1 MDAARWLAGE
11 ENTRPRQG
19 RTDPP
24 GPHRRQ
30 ARGRGGD
37 RDDPALVRARRGRGR
52 RDDRLRRRARQHG
65 GRLHRHAAAPDD
77 HRPRQAGPV
86 RQRRSRLREAGN
98 DPSRRRA
105 RAHPAR
111 RRRQRTLDDAGQ
123 DRGRRAPP
131 CKGRND
137 RQRSLRA
144 RRQGLGQRPSGRRSA
159 AGRKC
164 GGVPR
169 AHRRRFQGA
178 VPLTVRRASPLD
190 QLDEPGQEFER
201 PIDGWMSVGDRSI
214 IGGASQSGK
223 SFLAVHAALCI
234 AHDREFFGAKVK
246 SGLVVYQ
253 AGEGVRAFKRRLRAW
268 RKHHGVHVF
277 TRDAVRIPAVAGRPL
292 RATATRRS

>member
-52 RDDRLRRRARQHG
+52 RDDRLRRRARQYRW
-65 GRLHRHAAAPDD
+65 RLNRHAAASDAD
-77 HRPRQAGPV
+77 SARQAGPL

-123 DRGRRAPP
+123 DRSRCAPRDAKDGIVVSVHFAP
-131 CKGRND
+131 DGKDWADVDPGD
-137 RQRSLRA
+137 EA
-144 RRQGLGQRPSGRRSA
+144 P
-159 AGRKC
+159 AGRKRRS
-164 GGVPR
+164 VPR

-178 VPLTVRRASPLD
+178 VPLTVRRALP
-190 QLDEPGQEFER
+190 
-201 PIDGWMSVGDRSI
+201 RS
-214 IGGASQSGK
+214 
-223 SFLAVHAALCI
+223 
-234 AHDREFFGAKVK
+234 
-246 SGLVVYQ
+246 
-253 AGEGVRAFKRRLRAW
+253 
-268 RKHHGVHVF
+268 
-277 TRDAVRIPAVAGRPL
+277 AGRA
-292 RATATRRS
+292 RAGIRMAD